1 MLHELRNAGSLQK
14 LKKERKW
21 TPPPAT
27 TTTEYPR
34 RNAALFSSWFYTSD
48 YRNCKR
54 TKLSCFKSFIVVQLL
69 SGARLL
75 ATPRTAAG
83 QAPWSA
89 TISQSLETF
98 TFTEWVRLSYHLILC
113 RSLLFL
119 PSVFHSIRDFFASGV
134 QSTGASALA
143 SVLLMDIQS
152 WFPLGWTGWISLQ
165 S

>member
-1 MLHELRNAGSLQK
+1 MDP
-14 LKKERKW
+14 
-21 TPPPAT
+21 PPPAT

-152 WFPLGWTGWISLQ
+152 
-165 S
+165 